1 MIFSVANYILAV
13 KHLDRMAR
21 TLGAKRIYALG
32 EEHDREAL
40 KCSVGN
46 SVLVVQVMCEGKR
59 MAMRIYMR
67 PNANLRAIYGDSY
80 YPKELLVSSSCDV
93 FGLADVVLCDWK
105 EGVSLQSKIEEL
117 AHKPDKMAAL
127 SQMFEEFALSLLGEK
142 WAHGDLKPENIIF
155 SKDGLSLI
163 DFDAMYCEG
172 FGSENCTNIFEGY
185 IAWLGKL
192 LKLDFGNSFKYGIP
206 VIDVIKDHM
215 GVSFAVAAIATIFE
229 FLIATIFEFLIAI
242 PLGVTAA
249 THQYSVRDYIVTV
262 LVMIG
267 ISLPSFFFGQLL
279 KNIFAIQLEWFPA
292 SGLID
297 ASKDL
302 SGFALLMDQMWH
314 LFIPI
319 LTVVILSIGGR
330 MRMTRTNMLEVLN
343 SDYIRTARAKGLKE
357 KVVIYKHAFRNT
369 MIPLVTS
376 LAGLL
381 PGLFS
386 GAIITEQVFGL
397 PGIGNVAF
405 DAMLVADI
413 PFIMGYN
420 MFLALLSVIGVLLA
434 DLMYAV
440 VDPRVKLG

>member
-1 MIFSVANYILAV
+1 
-13 KHLDRMAR
+13 
-21 TLGAKRIYALG
+21 
-32 EEHDREAL
+32 
-40 KCSVGN
+40 
-46 SVLVVQVMCEGKR
+46 
-59 MAMRIYMR
+59 
-67 PNANLRAIYGDSY
+67 
-80 YPKELLVSSSCDV
+80 
-93 FGLADVVLCDWK
+93 
-105 EGVSLQSKIEEL
+105 
-117 AHKPDKMAAL
+117 
-127 SQMFEEFALSLLGEK
+127 
-142 WAHGDLKPENIIF
+142 
-155 SKDGLSLI
+155 
-163 DFDAMYCEG
+163 
-172 FGSENCTNIFEGY
+172 
-185 IAWLGKL
+185 
-192 LKLDFGNSFKYGIP
+192 
-206 VIDVIKDHM
+206 
-215 GVSFAVAAIATIFE
+215 
-229 FLIATIFEFLIAI
+229 
-242 PLGVTAA
+242 
-249 THQYSVRDYIVTV
+249 
-262 LVMIG
+262 
-267 ISLPSFFFGQLL
+267 
-279 KNIFAIQLEWFPA
+279 
-292 SGLID
+292 
-297 ASKDL
+297 
-302 SGFALLMDQMWH
+302 MDQLWH